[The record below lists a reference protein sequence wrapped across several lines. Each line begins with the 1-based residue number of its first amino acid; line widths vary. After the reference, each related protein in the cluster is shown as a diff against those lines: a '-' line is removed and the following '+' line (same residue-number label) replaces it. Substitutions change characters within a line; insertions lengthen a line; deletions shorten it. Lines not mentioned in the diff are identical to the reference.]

1 MVKTLFLGLLNLKM
15 MTEGPQQKAQ
25 QLLGMVDAVEQSNR
39 NWKNIVKA
47 MNQQKL
53 AIVEDFENSFA
64 SADTDT
70 ISLSTI
76 ETSSPVLAKGKVK
89 MEKNSKTK
97 IIVSLKQQLDNCQ
110 SALVEIKENAAL
122 KYLKLKME
130 YDDLI
135 KSYSKLEAAS

>member
-1 MVKTLFLGLLNLKM
+1 MVKTLFLGLLNIKM